1 MEKNRESLNY
11 KLWQNYRNNTDV
23 QSFLKNVEIAQ
34 KFYNGEQYNTPAMKN
49 EPRVV
54 MNIVSFSSN
63 IKASK
68 IVGTP
73 MYIKYTSDNENVSCI
88 KLERFD
94 EYNQSKLKAKSEAF
108 QSALNGYND
117 SIDISLIRWDTNDTT
132 YKGIFKGGL
141 VYEHIRPKDFC

>member
-63 IKASK
+63 I
-68 IVGTP
+68 
-73 MYIKYTSDNENVSCI
+73 N
-88 KLERFD
+88 
-94 EYNQSKLKAKSEAF
+94 
-108 QSALNGYND
+108 
-117 SIDISLIRWDTNDTT
+117 
-132 YKGIFKGGL
+132 
-141 VYEHIRPKDFC
+141 PKELMQYL